1 MKIFFTI
8 CLLLNVVF
16 SVAQKPAYQLFTANG
31 ELANYNQLVELA
43 LQHEIFLF
51 GEQHDNAI
59 AHWLQ
64 YELTK
69 DLFDA
74 HKNLILGAEM
84 FEADNQDEL
93 NQYLDG
99 EIEENELDSLARL
112 WPNYYTDYAPLVNF
126 AKENQLP
133 FIATNIPRRFAN
145 LVYKNDFEILDSL
158 SIEEKSWIAPLP
170 IRFDPELPGYQK
182 ILHLMSDHGSLK
194 LVKAQAIKDATM
206 AHFIL
211 ENRPEQSIFLHFN
224 GAWHSDDYNG
234 ITWYLQQENSAVNVL
249 TISTVTQPDIS
260 KLQTENFGLADIIIC
275 VDEDVTK
282 TY

>member
-1 MKIFFTI
+1 MKLFLTI
-8 CLLLNVVF
+8 SLFLNVVF

-43 LQHEIFLF
+43 LQHEIILF

-93 NQYLDG
+93 NQYLAG
-99 EIEENELDSLARL
+99 EIEENALDSLARL
-112 WPNYYTDYAPLVNF
+112 WPNYFTDYAPLVNF

-260 KLQTENFGLADIIIC
+260 KLQTENLGLADIIIC